1 MGINIFSDKKKVEM
15 LVYSSKTKDGNVYDI
30 VIKYSNY
37 IDPSS
42 IKDINSVPQKL
53 IDFLNKQVKAIKKGM
68 GLFEYGRSQKYF
80 NMADKKN
87 IKGLHLDILTG
98 YTTSFKLCENE
109 FRILVNSC
117 NKILREET
125 INVIISKN
133 WNDQTYLEKTLIGKR
148 VIATYGNNRIYKV
161 TGIDF
166 DQSPQS
172 KFSCQGEKISYV
184 NYYNKNYHIKIRDM
198 NQPLLAVESDKDKST
213 IYLIP
218 ELFKLTGIPDY
229 IKRNRNSFKEISNY
243 TQIDPNQ
250 RMNNIANHNLEL
262 NKYLEENQEKTVS
275 HFTFSNDTKL
285 KALRLHPPSVK
296 IRLNQV
302 VKPNSNG
309 LFKLETLQET
319 RSFAKWTFVYPK
331 DLYYDAENLCSALRD
346 AGDYLGIKVSDPL
359 WCEVAELSDF
369 NTYLKD
375 PIYIN
380 NDTQFVFI
388 LFYEKDD
395 LYHKFKR
402 FCFHEKPI
410 PSQVVCQ
417 TSLRKDKIMSVAS
430 KIVIQI
436 NAKLGSSL
444 WNVDCSGLN
453 LPNNNIMVIGADVYH
468 NTQDNRQSVIGICA
482 SFNSTFT
489 KYYSRVK
496 FQAKGKEVMENIS
509 SLIEDCLKFFFK
521 SNNNS
526 LPGTI
531 IFYRD
536 GVGESQ

>member
-1 MGINIFSDKKKVEM
+1 M

-262 NKYLEENQEKTVS
+262 NKYLE
-275 HFTFSNDTKL
+275 
-285 KALRLHPPSVK
+285 
-296 IRLNQV
+296 
-302 VKPNSNG
+302 
-309 LFKLETLQET
+309 
-319 RSFAKWTFVYPK
+319 
-331 DLYYDAENLCSALRD
+331 
-346 AGDYLGIKVSDPL
+346 
-359 WCEVAELSDF
+359 
-369 NTYLKD
+369 
-375 PIYIN
+375 
-380 NDTQFVFI
+380 
-388 LFYEKDD
+388 
-395 LYHKFKR
+395 
-402 FCFHEKPI
+402 
-410 PSQVVCQ
+410 
-417 TSLRKDKIMSVAS
+417 
-430 KIVIQI
+430 
-436 NAKLGSSL
+436 
-444 WNVDCSGLN
+444 
-453 LPNNNIMVIGADVYH
+453 
-468 NTQDNRQSVIGICA
+468 
-482 SFNSTFT
+482 
-489 KYYSRVK
+489 
-496 FQAKGKEVMENIS
+496 
-509 SLIEDCLKFFFK
+509 
-521 SNNNS
+521 
-526 LPGTI
+526 
-531 IFYRD
+531 
-536 GVGESQ
+536 